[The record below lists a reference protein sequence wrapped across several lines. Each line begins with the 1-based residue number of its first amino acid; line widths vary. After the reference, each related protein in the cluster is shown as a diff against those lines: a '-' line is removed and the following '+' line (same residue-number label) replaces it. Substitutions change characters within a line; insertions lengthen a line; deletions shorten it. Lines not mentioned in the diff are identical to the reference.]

1 MRAYIIVANWVL
13 SFFGLGVE
21 GTNGSIWPTLV
32 GFTWFILSTLIL
44 IRADKKGSLR
54 KIEKRFKIDEL

>member
-21 GTNGSIWPTLV
+21 GANGSVWPTLV